1 MKRVLT
7 VGCALL
13 ALATFGGCGGGGAG
27 THTDATPPTDAV
39 VPAETTPAQG
49 SPTTGQPL
57 QHAVPTA
64 QPSEQ
69 LATGWRYRFEMIAPP
84 NDNFAITN
92 REFYLFFKP
101 DTNAVHF
108 RIENRRGVAAK
119 ILWDECRF
127 TDWFGRQSRA
137 VHRGVT
143 YERRDLPQDVTWIQP
158 NQMYADY
165 LIPVDVLND
174 PNAATGGGQRE
185 LLPTDLRAQSMVG
198 KIFSCKLVLGS
209 ANDDTRFEY
218 LCTFKIVS
226 TYREE

>member
-1 MKRVLT
+1 MKRVPS
-7 VGCALL
+7 VACALFAIGIL
-13 ALATFGGCGGGGAG
+13 GGCGGSAPPPS
-27 THTDATPPTDAV
+27 AAPPTDAV
-39 VPAETTPAQG
+39 VPAAPTTAQG
-49 SPTTGQPL
+49 SPTSGQPV
-57 QHAVPTA
+57 QHAVPTD
-64 QPSEQ
+64 QPSDA
-69 LATGWRYRFEMIAPP
+69 LATGWRYRIEMTAPP
-84 NDNFAITN
+84 NDNFAITT

-101 DTNAVHF
+101 DTSAVHF

-127 TDWFGRQSRA
+127 TDWYGRQSKA

-143 YERRDLPQDVTWIQP
+143 YERRDMPQDITWIQP

-174 PNAATGGGQRE
+174 PQVATGGGQRP

-209 ANDDTRFEY
+209 ANEDTRFEFP
-218 LCTFKIVS
+218 CVFKIVS
-226 TYREE
+226 TYREQ